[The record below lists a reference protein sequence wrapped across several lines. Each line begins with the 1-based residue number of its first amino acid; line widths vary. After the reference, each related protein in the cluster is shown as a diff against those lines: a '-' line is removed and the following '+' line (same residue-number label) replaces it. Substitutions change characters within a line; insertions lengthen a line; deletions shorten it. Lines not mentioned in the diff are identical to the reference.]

1 MASIITTSYDAAGN
15 IIAPPHGQSEA
26 AWLRFETA
34 VARSESRCSVDGSAV
49 RFWSVGTSEG
59 HACQRGHRWQQTFGT
74 ASQEMDI
81 SPDWVRVRE
90 WVAPACRLAG
100 EAWGE
105 QAFRDATPDSVI
117 CPECGSPLTR
127 REYGEEWWHD
137 TPATDGEE
145 PLSGSR

>member
-1 MASIITTSYDAAGN
+1 MA
-15 IIAPPHGQSEA
+15 
-26 AWLRFETA
+26 R
-34 VARSESRCSVDGSAV
+34 
-49 RFWSVGTSEG
+49 
-59 HACQRGHRWQQTFGT
+59 
-74 ASQEMDI
+74 I
-81 SPDWVRVRE
+81 SKRVRE
-90 WVAPACRLAG
+90 EAVMMLMHDFGAMSRLTFWDADDDGDVYADRQGPCPASRLAG